1 MALVDTLSKFVLL
14 LAKLQQVFHRRAW
27 CCTAA
32 SSVLHHDVKPQGA
45 WINGLILRRRIGTLS
60 LQ

>member
-32 SSVLHHDVKPQGA
+32 SSVLHHDVTPQGA
-45 WINGLILRRRIGTLS
+45 WAYGLILRRRMETLS